1 MLRSSQRQII
11 EQDKFA
17 YSPLGKTFGKQT
29 KEQVGTIKLVD
40 LSHKK
45 DKLRQSKGILPKNS
59 MNDLIRAKFK

>member
-1 MLRSSQRQII
+1 MLRSNQRQII

-17 YSPLGKTFGKQT
+17 YSPLGKAFEKQT

-45 DKLRQSKGILPKNS
+45 DKLRQIEGIFPKTS
-59 MNDLIRAKFK
+59 RNDLIRAKFK